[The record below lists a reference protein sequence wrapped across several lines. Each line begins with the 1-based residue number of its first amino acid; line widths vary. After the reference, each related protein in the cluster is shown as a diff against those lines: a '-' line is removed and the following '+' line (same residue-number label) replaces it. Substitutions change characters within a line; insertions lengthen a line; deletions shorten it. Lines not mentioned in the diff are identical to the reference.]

1 MIKMIPIDQYDDQKA
16 RRYFDIFPRLIH
28 EQISVSKVPKA
39 GTLNVWH
46 RHAKQTD
53 WFFVVQGKLEVFT
66 LTEDKILKTYILDNK
81 MPQCLEIS
89 PGLYHGWRTLEDSTI
104 LIYCLSHK
112 HSEDDEERVSYE
124 KMGVKL

>member
-1 MIKMIPIDQYDDQKA
+1 MIIPIEKYSDQKA
-16 RRYFDIFPRLIH
+16 ERYFDIFPMLDPK
-28 EQISVSKVPKA
+28 QISVSKIAKA
-39 GTLNVWH
+39 GILNVWH

-66 LTEDKILKTYILDNK
+66 LTKEKILKSHVLHAE
-81 MPQCLEIS
+81 MPECLEIP
-89 PGLYHGWRTLEDSTI
+89 PGIYHGWRSLEDSTI
-104 LIYCLSHK
+104 LLYCLSHK